1 MPIAMPSTFKI
12 SVKAACPSHARTDA
26 TMRRHT
32 LVIDEPSE
40 RGGTDVG
47 PTPLETLLAAY
58 LGCTNVILNLLA
70 EEMGVI
76 LEGLT
81 LALSA
86 SFDTRGV
93 FDKAPVAV
101 PFPEI
106 ALAVELTTDADEEQ
120 VERLRL
126 ALARRCPVS
135 VILRQAG
142 SRIVETWT
150 VRRPR

>member
-40 RGGTDVG
+40 RGSTDVG

-76 LEGLT
+76 LEGLS

-106 ALAVELTTDADEEQ
+106 AGPARSCPSRGRGPPSPRPPTPAAGAGPSGLAGRDHHTPA
-120 VERLRL
+120 
-126 ALARRCPVS
+126 C
-135 VILRQAG
+135 AG
-142 SRIVETWT
+142 G
-150 VRRPR
+150 PR